1 MLFLKMTT
9 TLIAGTAMGVIV
21 GAVMIIAPWTVD
33 VGSLLAKLLVTLLGF
48 VFVVGAF
55 WFSKG

>member
-1 MLFLKMTT
+1 
-9 TLIAGTAMGVIV
+9 MGVIV